1 MGSVA
6 VNIKTDN
13 YPAETSWTIQDNCG
27 AGLVGSGS
35 GYSAANADVS
45 ELLCLPDSEYTFT
58 ISDQYGDG
66 ICCGYGQG
74 SYSLIVDGSLVKSG
88 GQFTS
93 SDDYT
98 FGSCSGE
105 PPVTQNPTSQPTA
118 LPTKN
123 PTPQPTNQPVTLDP
137 TKMPSVP
144 PTKNPTSQPT
154 GQPSRNPTND
164 PTSQP
169 SNPLTNEPTSEPS
182 SSPSKTPVPT
192 QHSSQRMDQ

>member
-1 MGSVA
+1 MGNARRIIEKRVEVAGYLPTRVGTPSATPTSQLTPCNGKSVA

-35 GYSAANADVS
+35 GYSAANADIS

-137 TKMPSVP
+137 TKMPSVL
-144 PTKNPTSQPT
+144 PTKNPTLQPT
-154 GQPSRNPTND
+154 GQPSAV
-164 PTSQP
+164 P
-169 SNPLTNEPTSEPS
+169 SP
-182 SSPSKTPVPT
+182 
-192 QHSSQRMDQ
+192 